1 MPRNSSKGARKNP
14 AVDRAF
20 TRYAISRFDITQE
33 LRVCQFLVIRTK
45 DIPMIRVSDPHDTL
59 AIVLAILRR
68 EIRKHPEATA
78 EELYQAMP
86 ERLREGHPNDCR
98 RLARNLVE
106 GGAEDDG

>member
-1 MPRNSSKGARKNP
+1 M
-14 AVDRAF
+14 
-20 TRYAISRFDITQE
+20 
-33 LRVCQFLVIRTK
+33 
-45 DIPMIRVSDPHDTL
+45 IPVSDPHDTL
-59 AIVLAILRR
+59 AIVLAVLRR

-86 ERLREGHPNDCR
+86 EQLRNRHPTDCW